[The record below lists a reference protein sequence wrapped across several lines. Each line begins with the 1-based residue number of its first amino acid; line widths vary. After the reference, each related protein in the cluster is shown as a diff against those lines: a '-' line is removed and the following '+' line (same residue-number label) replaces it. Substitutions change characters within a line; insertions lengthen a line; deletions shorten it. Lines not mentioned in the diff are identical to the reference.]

1 MAKPLI
7 LHGIH
12 QRITQKLDKCESP
25 ILARRSQCKLTTN
38 RNNFLNTTNFVAFEN
53 AFFDIIGPDAKI
65 EHVITFPTATNH
77 EASCFVPEQNA
88 LFFAA
93 WGFDHSW
100 QYLLDA
106 TTLQLKNITT
116 DPPTLNAHG
125 CVYYQGSL
133 HIATDGGE
141 PGQYA
146 SLVQVN
152 ATTLKAKTLL
162 NNFYQQPFL
171 GFNDLDIDPN
181 GNFWIT
187 DSISAWVSKLL
198 SLSSPS

>member
-1 MAKPLI
+1 ML
-7 LHGIH
+7 LGIH
-12 QRITQKLDKCESP
+12 QPTTQILDKCESASP
-25 ILARRSQCKLTTN
+25 SKKKSQRKLTRR
-38 RNNFLNTTNFVAFEN
+38 RNKFLNTTNFVAFEDS
-53 AFFDIIGPDAKI
+53 FFDIIGPNAKV
-65 EHVITFPTATNH
+65 EHVITLPIDINH
-77 EASCFVPEQNA
+77 EAARYVPEQNA
-88 LFFAA
+88 LFFTS

-100 QYLLDA
+100 QYLLDT

-133 HIATDGGE
+133 HIATDSGL
-141 PGQYA
+141 PGHYA
-146 SLVQVN
+146 SIVQVN
-152 ATTLKAKTLL
+152 ATTLKAKTLI

-187 DSISAWVSKLL
+187 DSYYAWVSSCDFLL
-198 SLSSPS
+198 ATDPS